1 MEFIRRPGMGFIL
14 IAAVAALGVSTAASA
29 SVVGNTVT
37 VNLCGG
43 SGGCWN
49 DTWAVGS
56 TSSWSNITAN
66 GSDWN
71 AVINTL
77 QASTDPSVTNNFTL
91 TNTSASTQTYTMTTS
106 LNTGA
111 IGPATATSGS
121 VGATATSNG
130 NSAATVS
137 TSGSTPIYTA
147 LIDGS
152 SFQTLLY
159 PPFSQSTPYPTGGG
173 SLTFSSGFG
182 LPGNTVPGPAVG
194 SSIGIQVAF
203 ALTPGD
209 SVGFTSNFQVQPV
222 PVPASLILFG
232 SGLIGLMGLV
242 GIARRGRAPR
252 WRG

>member
-1 MEFIRRPGMGFIL
+1 MEFIRRPGIGVIL
-14 IAAVAALGVSTAASA
+14 IAALAALGVSTAASA

-43 SGGCWN
+43 SGSCWN
-49 DTWAVGS
+49 NTWVVGS

-77 QASTDPSVTNNFTL
+77 QAGLDPSVTNNFSL

-106 LNTGA
+106 LTTGP
-111 IGPATATSGS
+111 IGPATVTSGS

-137 TSGSTPIYTA
+137 TSGSNAIYTA

-152 SFQTLLY
+152 SFQSLFY

-173 SLTFSSGFG
+173 SLTFSSAFG

-194 SSIGIQVAF
+194 SGIGIQIEF

-222 PVPASLILFG
+222 PLPASLILFG
-232 SGLIGLMGLV
+232 SGLIGLMGLI
-242 GIARRGRAPR
+242 GIARRRAPR
-252 WRG
+252 